1 MSVAACSIPE
11 CTVAAT
17 GVCLQN
23 LASDACPN
31 RLSADSTL
39 SNAGA
44 SAVDS
49 PEKPDVQFSE
59 KGELDPS
66 KLGDSVLGRPAEVPR
81 LPRSDTLSLGDADR
95 VRVERRATA
104 IGVVGLPDSGKTACL
119 ASMYLLLAKGM
130 LDGFTCVNSET
141 LMAFEEIARGSR
153 RWNEGDPPKQMT
165 AHTKMADDREAGF
178 LHLRLHRQARDE
190 IVDLL
195 IPDLPGEWSRSLID
209 QNDTDRFEFL
219 KAVSVIWIMVDG
231 RQFID
236 RGKVVY
242 ATYRAECLIER
253 LAAFLPN
260 PRPRV
265 ILVSSWRDKGEVP
278 PGAVAKLRDEA
289 QKCGIHLDAVS
300 VASFS
305 GTEAIKP
312 GSGISQL
319 IEETLREPTNAEEFW
334 PEAQI
339 VHASRAILAV
349 RGDA

>member
-1 MSVAACSIPE
+1 MSVAACGIPE

-23 LASDACPN
+23 LAIDACPN
-31 RLSADSTL
+31 RLSVGSRQ
-39 SNAGA
+39 SNAGE
-44 SAVDS
+44 SAVAS
-49 PEKPDVQFSE
+49 PEEPEAQFSE
-59 KGELDPS
+59 EGEVYPS
-66 KLGDSVLGRPAEVPR
+66 KLGDSVLDRPAEVPR
-81 LPRSDTLSLGDADR
+81 LPRSDTLSLGHADR

-104 IGVVGLPDSGKTACL
+104 VGVVGLPDSGKTACL

-130 LDGFTCVNSET
+130 LDGFTFVNSET

-153 RWNEGDPPKQMT
+153 RWNEGNPPKQMT
-165 AHTKMADDREAGF
+165 AHTELSDDREAGF

-231 RQFID
+231 RKFID
-236 RGKVVY
+236 RSKVAY

-253 LAAFLPN
+253 LAAFLPC

-265 ILVSSWRDKGEVP
+265 ILVSSWRDEGEIPAGV
-278 PGAVAKLRDEA
+278 VTKLQEEA
-289 QKCGIHLDAVS
+289 QKWGIHLDAIS

-305 GTEAIKP
+305 DTEAIKP

-319 IEETLREPTNAEEFW
+319 IEETLREPTIPRKFW

-339 VHASRAILAV
+339 VQASRAILNF
-349 RGDA
+349 RGGA